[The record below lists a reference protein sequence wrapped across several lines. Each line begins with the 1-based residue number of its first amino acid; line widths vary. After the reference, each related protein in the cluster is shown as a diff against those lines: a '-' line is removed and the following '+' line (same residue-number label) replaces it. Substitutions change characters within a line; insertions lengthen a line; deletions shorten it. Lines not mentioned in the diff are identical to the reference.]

1 MVKGF
6 RHAYTP
12 PRDPRIHMKSHGAST
27 EKRVRRHAEIK
38 INTVI
43 EHEGKNY
50 DINIETGRLHPGRAP
65 VAVRLQTNDINI
77 ENQKSPAEEE
87 GKTHWSGRYGAGT
100 EAHSI
105 TYAEEGTSQLIKI
118 YANEPIRYFKVTGNF
133 ISKPEISSTIKA
145 QKIMTLIT
153 NRDTSTQIQTTPIK
167 DISDKSDF
175 TRHLFNQGYD
185 CYIGQDNDENP
196 NDLECIILQPKKFQ
210 SVNEAEITLDK
221 RGEVSVKRKGHISES
236 NILGVNTVLLNMQ
249 EPDDIRSIPRRLFEG
264 FEDNGIL

>member
-1 MVKGF
+1 MEEIF
-6 RHAYTP
+6 RNASTP
-12 PRDPRIHMKSHGAST
+12 PRDPRIHMKTHGAST
-27 EKRVRRHAEIK
+27 DKRVRRHTEIE

-50 DINIETGRLHPGRAP
+50 DINIETGRLDPGPAP
-65 VAVRLQTNDINI
+65 LSVRLQTNDINI
-77 ENQKSPAEEE
+77 ENQKSPALAEH
-87 GKTHWSGRYGAGT
+87 KTDWTGT
-100 EAHSI
+100 YTGSTSEHSLG
-105 TYAEEGTSQLIKI
+105 YLEPGTSKLKKI

-133 ISKPEISSTIKA
+133 ISNPQISSTIKA

-236 NILGVNTVLLNMQ
+236 NIVGVNTVLLNMLDQ
-249 EPDDIRSIPRRLFEG
+249 ENVKRIPRQLFL
-264 FEDNGIL
+264 DDDAL